1 MTTATDPV
9 TALAGEVAA
18 ALDRLRQNQ
27 PLVHNITNYVSM
39 DIAANALLAIGASPA
54 MVHAREEVEEFVAF
68 SGALVINIGTL
79 STSWV
84 DSMVLAAAAARA
96 RGVPWVLDPVGVGAT
111 RFRNETVARLMEQKP
126 SVVRGNASEILAVA
140 GIMGIAAADSRPKG
154 VDSTNSTDEAAAV
167 AGALARETGAVVA
180 ATGAIDFV
188 TDGSQTLRLAN
199 GSPLMARV
207 TAIGCSLSGIVGAFL
222 ATTPDRFAA
231 TTAAVAV
238 TGIAGERAAKTA
250 TLPGSFRVAFID
262 QLATLD
268 EQAVRETFR
277 LANP

>member
-1 MTTATDPV
+1 MTTAGDPV
-9 TALAGEVAA
+9 SALAGEIAA
-18 ALDRLRQNQ
+18 ALDRLRRNQ
-27 PLVHNITNYVSM
+27 PLVQNITNYVSM
-39 DIAANALLAIGASPA
+39 DIA
-54 MVHAREEVEEFVAF
+54 V

-84 DSMVLAAAAARA
+84 EGMVLAAAAARA
-96 RGVPWVLDPVGVGAT
+96 KNVPWVLDPVGVGAT
-111 RFRNETVARLMEQKP
+111 RFRNEMVARLMEEGP

-140 GIMGIAAADSRPKG
+140 GIMGIAASDSRPKG

-167 AGALARETGAVVA
+167 AETLARKSGAVVV
-180 ATGAIDFV
+180 ATGAIDVV

-238 TGIAGERAAKTA
+238 TGIAGERAAKT
-250 TLPGSFRVAFID
+250 TSLPGSFRVAFID
-262 QLATLD
+262 ELAAVD
-268 EQAVRETFR
+268 EQAVRDMLR
-277 LANP
+277 LAAP